1 MFNMVSDRITISVV
15 SHGQAALVHALLKDL
30 ACYCGD
36 TVGVILTLNIPES
49 LPFSL
54 DEFPFPVRLIRNAS
68 RKGFGANHNA
78 AFRQVKADYL
88 AILNPDVRL
97 YENPFPALVGALS
110 DPEIGIVA
118 PLILHP
124 GGRVEDSARRFPTP
138 LAILRK
144 SLGFAGSPDYVIHAD
159 PVRVDWLAGMFLVL
173 TPDSFS
179 TVRGFDE
186 EYFLYYEDVD
196 LCWRLQQSQ
205 RGALLIPGARA
216 VHDARRESHRNLQY
230 LLWHASSML
239 RFFRKQCAT
248 NHTP

>member
-138 LAILRK
+138 LAILRNMAMFYVGMVRFCAFATMGK
-144 SLGFAGSPDYVIHAD
+144 TYWIVCARPDFITQSLPWQMTRHGGTWA
-159 PVRVDWLAGMFLVL
+159 
-173 TPDSFS
+173 
-179 TVRGFDE
+179 
-186 EYFLYYEDVD
+186 
-196 LCWRLQQSQ
+196 
-205 RGALLIPGARA
+205 
-216 VHDARRESHRNLQY
+216 
-230 LLWHASSML
+230 
-239 RFFRKQCAT
+239 
-248 NHTP
+248 